1 MTIFIYAVL
10 NGMFSKHPPFS
21 FELGMEYHNQQFL
34 FFETTQT
41 WNSQLN
47 KLVWPQAVCVCV
59 NVDATSY
66 I

>member
-1 MTIFIYAVL
+1 
-10 NGMFSKHPPFS
+10 MFSKHPPFS